1 MNWWRLAIHH
11 QTDLAFFV
19 ISLGF
24 FFDLKSFFHPFSFFG
39 NKKSLSTTTT
49 SSACYRVG
57 YWINT
62 QHNREND
69 SLDASVEQCGRL
81 ERKKIKKHT
90 HTQRIKDDT
99 QWFAVCVYPNQV
111 IARVARRDASRSL
124 SLLLLVISSLLF
136 FYYPP
141 FSVAGNGTRWFIFT
155 NERDQWPPPICC
167 RNESANEGRWTAGSW
182 KKISYPGVSSF
193 QASIL

>member
-1 MNWWRLAIHH
+1 MRKAWE
-11 QTDLAFFV
+11 
-19 ISLGF
+19 
-24 FFDLKSFFHPFSFFG
+24 KK
-39 NKKSLSTTTT
+39 NKET
-49 SSACYRVG
+49 
-57 YWINT
+57 
-62 QHNREND
+62 
-69 SLDASVEQCGRL
+69 
-81 ERKKIKKHT
+81 HT
-90 HTQRIKDDT
+90 HTQKRIKDDT

-182 KKISYPGVSSF
+182 KKSLMCPHFRHRSSKKHSQLFCQVGPLQVHVLHAIQQQLFKCLFIIFKNLINVNCWSQWENHVHIVCLDELVFQKVVDPGRND
-193 QASIL
+193 I